1 MGGRCA
7 SLGGARAAASPRPR
21 PPLWRPYP
29 FPPGL
34 HPAAGQ
40 RGPASGVFGTE
51 GRMLAE
57 VEGLVRERSRDAAL
71 AGPRAQR
78 RDVSPADC
86 AARAEPSGLARW
98 AQADLPSPP
107 PKSPKERVGGCVGAL
122 AHHKPH
128 ALPGAREARSRE
140 EGVRREG
147 RPFPK
152 CFSAPTGLRR
162 ACGPR
167 GGARSMVA
175 SAPCRRPP
183 ARSFSATAG
192 GGGTRI
198 LTASWGR

>member
-1 MGGRCA
+1 
-7 SLGGARAAASPRPR
+7 
-21 PPLWRPYP
+21 
-29 FPPGL
+29 
-34 HPAAGQ
+34 
-40 RGPASGVFGTE
+40 
-51 GRMLAE
+51 MLAE
-57 VEGLVRERSRDAAL
+57 VEGSVHERSRDAAL

-86 AARAEPSGLARW
+86 AARAEPSGLGGW

-128 ALPGAREARSRE
+128 ALPGAREARSRT
-140 EGVRREG
+140 EGVRRAG

-183 ARSFSATAG
+183 ARSFSATG
-192 GGGTRI
+192 DPHPHRVLGSLRRLPSPEGQ
-198 LTASWGR
+198 ASGQSLGLPTSAFLFLLQTPQLPFLRAKR